1 MQNKR
6 ELLRDG
12 KKLGVF
18 VDRSERL
25 IRSAPSN
32 EFISASYEKMIFE
45 RYPEERGSRYQLEM
59 ARKHKLEEEELRK
72 RRQEV
77 EAKEAERARQA
88 ELTRRTMKNVKITGG
103 EWKGEICT
111 VLEDKGEDEIL
122 VEFAGQRYTV
132 SKTGRGGV
140 VITDVTHP
148 VADTSTSTQNNP
160 AARALCSP
168 AAVHER
174 VDSANDPFRSL
185 LASKHRAKRRE
196 RLHVHPMLGPLPPED
211 GDGRTP
217 SRGPTPGTSTPIP
230 RDRLGFTPLTS
241 AGNEISAKTEF
252 LEGWI
257 QFGVQSLRSGRSLP
271 PLSGV
276 NPSRRA
282 ALQAAKDREGVR
294 NLVRSAG
301 AIDALSGQGLRATP
315 TARLSFSGMNLDEPT
330 QRPHSEA

>member
-1 MQNKR
+1 
-6 ELLRDG
+6 
-12 KKLGVF
+12 
-18 VDRSERL
+18 L

-32 EFISASYEKMIFE
+32 EFISASYEAMIFE

-59 ARKHKLEEEELRK
+59 ARKHKLEEDELQKRQQEE
-72 RRQEV
+72 
-77 EAKEAERARQA
+77 EAKQAERARQA
-88 ELTRRTMKNVKITGG
+88 EITRRTMKSVKITGG

-111 VLEDKGEDEIL
+111 VLEDKNDDEIL
-122 VEFAGQRYTV
+122 VEFAGQRYKV

-140 VITDVTHP
+140 VVTDVAYP
-148 VADTSTSTQNNP
+148 VANTSMPTQNNTTV
-160 AARALCSP
+160 RALCSP
-168 AAVHER
+168 TTVHER

-185 LASKHRAKRRE
+185 LPSKRCTKRRE
-196 RLHVHPMLGPLPPED
+196 RLHVHPMLGPLPSED
-211 GDGRTP
+211 SDGRTP
-217 SRGPTPGTSTPIP
+217 SRGPTPGSGTPIP

-241 AGNEISAKTEF
+241 AGSEISAKTEF

-257 QFGVQSLRSGRSLP
+257 QFGVQSLRSGRPLP

-282 ALQAAKDREGVR
+282 ALQAAKGRQGVR